1 MEASQAL
8 PPSLGCGLGVAWAPR
23 VQVRGQGPW
32 APQAGSKHLAMHSM
46 LFPRLG
52 GGSQVFLMQVFVP
65 FDMPER
71 VETPSGVR
79 SSEGGT
85 GERVHGQAAHPLL

>member
-1 MEASQAL
+1 
-8 PPSLGCGLGVAWAPR
+8 
-23 VQVRGQGPW
+23 
-32 APQAGSKHLAMHSM
+32 M

-79 SSEGGT
+79 SSEGGLRNESMGRQLT
-85 GERVHGQAAHPLL
+85 LCYRRGRLREAAA